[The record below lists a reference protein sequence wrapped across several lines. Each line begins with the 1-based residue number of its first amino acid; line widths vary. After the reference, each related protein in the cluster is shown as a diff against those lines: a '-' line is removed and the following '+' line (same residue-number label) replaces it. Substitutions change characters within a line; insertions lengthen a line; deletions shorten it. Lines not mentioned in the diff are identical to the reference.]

1 MLDKRNDIT
10 ANLKQYLTDATP
22 VASVRS
28 SDETAKTLGIGRG
41 KVEKT
46 RTILDKASDEVKEA
60 IRIGDISINAAYNK
74 TVKPDNGSSE
84 SLQLAAEEIEKIDSV
99 IGIIKERLTPDQIRE
114 LIKRLKSEI

>member
-10 ANLKQYLTDATP
+10 ANLKQNLTDATP

-46 RTILDKASDEVKEA
+46 RTILEKASDDVTDA
-60 IRIGDISINAAYNK
+60 VRTCDMSMNAAYDK
-74 TVKPDNGSSE
+74 TVNPGKGSRE
-84 SLQLAAEEIEKIDSV
+84 SLELAAEEIEKIDSI
-99 IGIIKERLTPDQIRE
+99 IGIIKELPPDLIRE